1 MRTIT
6 ITLLALIGFLLTGL
20 VIYQNQK
27 TVAFVETIPQPPSS
41 PFENFIAAQGMIE
54 SAYKNIPIGASYSD
68 VITNVYVAV
77 GDLVKKGTNLFK
89 TDTRL
94 FEAQLQEA
102 LADQAI
108 AQEDYENQSLQFSY
122 YENLSDKNAVSKQ
135 AYTTA
140 EYNKRLALKR
150 LKKATASVHTYK
162 THLARSYVQ
171 APIDGE
177 ILQLNIRVGQ
187 YTIQTNAN
195 DTPLILF
202 GDPDYFHVR
211 IDIDEEDSW
220 RYVQG
225 KPAIAYVRGN
235 KKIQI
240 PLEYVYPEPYII
252 PKKSLTGSDIER
264 VDTRVMQVVYRFK
277 KNNLPVFIGE
287 LLDVYIQSKPHE
299 ERE

>member
-6 ITLLALIGFLLTGL
+6 ITFLALVGFLLTGSI
-20 VIYQNQK
+20 IYQNQK
-27 TVAFVETIPQPPSS
+27 TTAFVETIPQPPSP
-41 PFENFIAAQGMIE
+41 PFETFIAAQGMIE

-68 VITNVYVAV
+68 IITHVYVTV
-77 GDLVKKGTNLFK
+77 GEVLKRGTNLFK

-94 FEAQLQEA
+94 FEAQLQES
-102 LADQAI
+102 LADQAL

-135 AYTTA
+135 AYSTA
-140 EYNKRLALKR
+140 EYNKRLALRR
-150 LKKATASVHTYK
+150 LKKATAVVYTYE
-162 THLARSYVQ
+162 THIARSYVQ

-177 ILQLNIRVGQ
+177 VLQLNIRVGQ
-187 YTIQTNAN
+187 YAIQTNSN
-195 DTPLILF
+195 DTSLVLF
-202 GDPDYFHVR
+202 GDPNYFHVR

-235 KKIQI
+235 KTIQI
-240 PLEYVYPEPYII
+240 PLEYVYREPYII
-252 PKKSLTGSDIER
+252 PKKSLTGSNIER

-277 KNNLPVFIGE
+277 KNKLPVFIGE
-287 LLDVYIQSKPHE
+287 LLDVYIQAKPHE
-299 ERE
+299 ELR